1 MQLLMYR
8 RASGSDYDVATS
20 NSAPD
25 PTSWRAGLRK
35 TGSTGA
41 VPETS
46 SMSADKKLTSI
57 NAVKKSASSGV
68 ISENVSDLSRY
79 VPYKTPTS
87 STMILF
93 PLVLCKTKLGSS

>member
-46 SMSADKKLTSI
+46 SMSAEKKLTSI

-68 ISENVSDLSRY
+68 ISENVSDLSLPKRQH
-79 VPYKTPTS
+79 
-87 STMILF
+87 L
-93 PLVLCKTKLGSS
+93 LQ

>member
-8 RASGSDYDVATS
+8 RASGSDYDVPAS
-20 NSAPD
+20 NSGPS

-46 SMSADKKLTSI
+46 SMADRKQI
-57 NAVKKSASSGV
+57 GMNAVKKSASFGV
-68 ISENVSDLSRY
+68 INDTNVSDW
-79 VPYKTPTS
+79 PP
-87 STMILF
+87 F
-93 PLVLCKTKLGSS
+93 PQSPRLK